1 MSSAPQ
7 SRLVCSVGSRGNE
20 YPFRA
25 VGARR
30 AQRLLL
36 HGAWGQVMLRR
47 CWHTNLPSLPS
58 LDGLALHYQPR
69 AFSSSNPQPLRGGRQ
84 DCCLNQLRCPCAHLI
99 AVSIVRGAFWHSL
112 CKGGKEEAKRS
123 TQQSEPPALPS
134 AASMAPSSRAGI
146 PFNCLVWMIVVLLFI

>member
-1 MSSAPQ
+1 MGRASRCCAFPAKGKGAVSSAPQ

-99 AVSIVRGAFWHSL
+99 AVSIVRGAFWLTHRPKPGRHYGLSKAQGQL
-112 CKGGKEEAKRS
+112 
-123 TQQSEPPALPS
+123 LS
-134 AASMAPSSRAGI
+134 ADKQTEAGI
-146 PFNCLVWMIVVLLFI
+146 STA